1 MGVPKEWWEVSEPT
15 WAEFGGWW
23 WHLARGTIY
32 ALHKA
37 AREPNCCLL
46 VLGGGRLLLLQRLR
60 RLWEVKWETAVAAAL
75 FSAPLSPHITEI
87 SPQTFPSPALLP
99 LHITSADPL
108 SLDPSASAPLH
119 LQGRD
124 ERRGAHGVQVQTQH
138 KNAFFSTSPPRCIL
152 LFASYK
158 QVNHWPWA
166 VNESLP
172 DLTSHTGCKGCVLCA
187 QLWASLLL
195 LLVRMLVGRK
205 LVHRVRMIFFFF

>member
-138 KNAFFSTSPPRCIL
+138 KNAFFSTSPPAAFFSSRRISRLTTGHELSMSLCQIWRVTQAAKGV
-152 LFASYK
+152 FFVHNYE
-158 QVNHWPWA
+158 QVSCCCW
-166 VNESLP
+166 
-172 DLTSHTGCKGCVLCA
+172 
-187 QLWASLLL
+187 
-195 LLVRMLVGRK
+195 
-205 LVHRVRMIFFFF
+205 